1 MKSISYTPAYIYIV
15 AFILAL
21 PATWLTVGVAG
32 VDVPGMAGMI
42 VTIAYIGVFTLTL
55 SALRRR
61 LFDRREAERP
71 SSDELS

>member
-1 MKSISYTPAYIYIV
+1 MKSISYTPGYIYVI
-15 AFILAL
+15 AMILAL

-42 VTIAYIGVFTLTL
+42 VTIVYIGLFTVAL

-61 LFDRREAERP
+61 LTDRPDAKLY
-71 SSDELS
+71 SSNDVS